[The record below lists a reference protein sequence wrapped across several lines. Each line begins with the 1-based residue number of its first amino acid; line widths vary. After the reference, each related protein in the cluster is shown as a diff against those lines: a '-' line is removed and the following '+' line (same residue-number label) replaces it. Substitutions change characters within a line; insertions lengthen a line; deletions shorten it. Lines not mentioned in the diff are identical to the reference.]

1 MIVLEDG
8 VANKVALTLT
18 EKTTILSDPYYLFR
32 VVNDDTN
39 TELIFTATDVSTNT
53 NRYNEFLIEVN
64 LSPEDLLDG
73 KIELTTKGYYK
84 YYIYEQVSPTNLDL
98 NNVTGEVE
106 RGKLYYDTTVNP
118 ELKEYTEES
127 DTKYVYNG

>member
-73 KIELTTKGYYK
+73 KIELATKGYYK